1 MKPRGLSIGVGSETD
16 ATVPESLR
24 SSLRPFGSLW
34 YGGSATAS
42 KYCYAGSE
50 HGTNPSSAEGIDGRL
65 ILQGNGLL
73 SAFDMYTDR
82 PPRQRSRATG
92 LNYVSASD
100 AIYVAAGPNLIR
112 FDPVD
117 GRRTA
122 EWKVPL
128 DDKPLDDR
136 AKPLCWGAVR
146 IMDNILVATVFSP
159 QDLVDAD
166 AGADGNGGEGAGD
179 RMLMAHLVAID
190 RSTGKLLWSRKADW
204 GFLNRGGVAL
214 GGGKVFCIDMLLEDA
229 FAKLK
234 EAGQGCRLRRRPRHA
249 HRALSQ
255 QDPVERQ
262 RMAELEKIE
271 WPRRTQGQHAVL
283 PGERRHAPLGA
294 STTIPTTIP
303 RSSSATCS
311 LRVMDGRSIWQR
323 ASEPNARRR

>member
-1 MKPRGLSIGVGSETD
+1 LKPRGLSIGVGSETD

-42 KYCYAGSE
+42 KYRYAGSE

-146 IMDNILVATVFSP
+146 IMDNILVA
-159 QDLVDAD
+159 
-166 AGADGNGGEGAGD
+166 
-179 RMLMAHLVAID
+179 ID

-255 QDPVERQ
+255 QDPVERR

-283 PGERRHAPLGA
+283 PGERRLAPLGA